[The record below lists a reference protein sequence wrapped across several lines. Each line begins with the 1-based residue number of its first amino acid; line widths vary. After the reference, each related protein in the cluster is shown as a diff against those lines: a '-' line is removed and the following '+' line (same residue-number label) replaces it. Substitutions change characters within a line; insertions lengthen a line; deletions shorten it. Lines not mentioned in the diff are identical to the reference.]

1 MVCDRNR
8 VVNRILSSILS
19 AAFLTAIAQ
28 LSGCAAPTPKSDKPV
43 FIATVPPLGM
53 ILGELAKDRA
63 EVRVLLGGGASP
75 HTYEPRPSDARQ
87 VAGARALFYVS
98 DALDAWAAKLQANQ
112 RFEVLD
118 FVPRDLLLPGE
129 LEAGDHSAH
138 EHEHSVD
145 DHHHHGEFDPHIWS
159 DPALIKATLPKLVDA
174 LSKVDP
180 EGGTTYQQNAAA
192 FAARLDTLD
201 AELAATLAP
210 LKGKPVILFH
220 LSLQYLLHHYG
231 LELAAVMEPSPGKE
245 ASPKYIRDVI
255 ETVQRYGVKVIFSEP
270 QLPRRPAEA
279 IAQAAGVTLAEL
291 DPYGGLPG
299 RETYEALLR
308 YNAET
313 LRKALE

>member
-1 MVCDRNR
+1 MVCHWNR
-8 VVNRILSSILS
+8 VVKRFSIAII
-19 AAFLTAIAQ
+19 AAVLIASIAQ
-28 LSGCAAPTPKSDKPV
+28 FCGCAAPAPKSDKPV
-43 FIATVPPLGM
+43 FVATVPPLGM
-53 ILGELAKDRA
+53 ILNELAKDRA
-63 EVRVLLGGGASP
+63 EVKVLLGGGASP

-87 VAGARALFYVS
+87 VAGALALFYVS

-112 RFEVLD
+112 RFEVLE

-129 LEAGDHSAH
+129 LEAEIDPSHDHDHAG
-138 EHEHSVD
+138 D
-145 DHHHHGEFDPHIWS
+145 DHHHHGEFDPHVWS
-159 DPALIKATLPKLVDA
+159 DPALVKATLPKLVEA
-174 LSKVDP
+174 LSQADP
-180 EGGTTYQQNAAA
+180 AGSTTYQQNAAA

-201 AELAATLAP
+201 TELAATLAP

-231 LELAAVMEPSPGKE
+231 LKLAAVMEPSPGKE

-255 ETVQRYGVKVIFSEP
+255 ETVQRYSVKVIFSEP